1 MKQITVRRESMTLEQ
16 MQKAV
21 AIAIIHNA
29 KHWSVRKKLYVT
41 KYGTFAVRC
50 AKTIIVRLVK

>member
-1 MKQITVRRESMTLEQ
+1 MKTITVRRESMTLEQ

-21 AIAIIHNA
+21 AIAMIHNA
-29 KHWSVRKKLYVT
+29 KHWSVKSKLYKT

-50 AKTIIVRLVK
+50 AKTIIVRLIK

>member
-1 MKQITVRRESMTLEQ
+1 MKTITVSRESMTLEQ

-21 AIAIIHNA
+21 AIAMIHNA
-29 KHWSVRKKLYVT
+29 KHWSVKRKLYKT

>member
-1 MKQITVRRESMTLEQ
+1 MKPITVRRESMTLQQ
-16 MQKAV
+16 MQKAI
-21 AIAIIHNA
+21 AIAMIHNA
-29 KHWSVRKKLYVT
+29 KHWSVSKKLYVT

>member
-1 MKQITVRRESMTLEQ
+1 MKTITVLRESMTLEQ
-16 MQKAV
+16 MKK
-21 AIAIIHNA
+21 AIAIAMIHNA
-29 KHWSVRKKLYVT
+29 KHWSVSKKLYVT

>member
-1 MKQITVRRESMTLEQ
+1 MKNISIRRESKTLQQ

-21 AIAIIHNA
+21 AVAMIHNA
-29 KHWSVRKKLYVT
+29 KHWSVKKKLYVT